1 MPPSVNARKRGRHR
15 GPRRSRGVLLPATLM
30 ALVLILATGGV
41 ALAWIGGEG
50 GATETDPPAQ
60 SPDPEPDPAPTEPD
74 PEPAAD
80 AVFTIGA
87 VGDVLPHD
95 TVLGTART
103 GDSY

>member
-41 ALAWIGGEG
+41 ALAWIGGEDR
-50 GATETDPPAQ
+50 ATETDPPAQ

-87 VGDVLPHD
+87 VGDDRHSTRLNSSHVD
-95 TVLGTART
+95 
-103 GDSY
+103 